1 MRSEA
6 FWSLFCN
13 SLYCPHP
20 SLALGLYGNQDP
32 KSMGSLALKGP
43 GHSRCFREAKVAH
56 EQ

>member
-32 KSMGSLALKGP
+32 KSMGSLALKGL